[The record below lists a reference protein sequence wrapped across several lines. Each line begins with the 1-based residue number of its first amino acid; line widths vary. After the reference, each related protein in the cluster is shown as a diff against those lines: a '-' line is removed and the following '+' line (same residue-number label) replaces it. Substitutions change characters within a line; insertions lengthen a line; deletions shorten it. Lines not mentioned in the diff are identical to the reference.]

1 MGLHMRERNV
11 WAKSEEIK
19 KYPTLLKYVLTNDE
33 SNLTQNDKAI
43 LNSKTLKEELS
54 MAIRAE
60 WELDS
65 SKGVNP
71 VEFDRKNRQVCDRC
85 ENKTLI
91 YVFYIKNKK
100 NANTM
105 QVGRECIGEVLIGEE
120 KKKIVDVWK
129 LKSDKRRVL
138 LENILPGI
146 LDDIKTL
153 GSLIGNCKV
162 VVPQKLKEKYINSSN
177 DFRKKYQ
184 LYISQEKTP
193 DKNAEQVKQEVIR
206 LYHENED
213 IKAEIKKYEIEAKNN
228 PFIAYKSYLK
238 DLPATVHK
246 EVEES
251 GLVGKQ
257 AIYKLQNSAFNKR
270 VQGIISET
278 VSQYGIFIA
287 SSNLNGF
294 VYSVHGRME
303 SFIISLQNIVELV
316 CEEIYGELQ
325 KSNCSKEN
333 FLLSS
338 KFCDS
343 EDVEIATE
351 RLLKGTGYSFS
362 IDDEYNELTVYRS
375 DIFDRIESGE
385 LSKKQN
391 NARLLRLS
399 EFKNKFKDN
408 LLLGTKAKRDDIFR
422 YIETGEN
429 INIESYQSKR
439 RNFNQYK

>member
-153 GSLIGNCKV
+153 GSLIGSCKV